1 MMTKT
6 SEHSADYTY
15 VMPHTTSEIQRL
27 RNQHD
32 WIKASMGGKL
42 VFAPIEPDQPM
53 HVLDSA
59 TADGFWCLDAAKELP
74 VGSSFV
80 AFDIGDHLFPA
91 PDQITAEIQLVKASV
106 TEPFPGDW
114 TGTFDFVHQR
124 FLFPSL
130 PEHEPALGNLLDAV
144 KPGGWVQFVEVDM
157 LTSAKTEASGERE
170 RERQQAPAFTVLR
183 RLASSLL
190 IHPTAADQI
199 AGWVRQYSFEDVTES
214 TYDIA
219 AGMGNPDLVAGVLG
233 RTNMLHVLET
243 FMGYYRSAKEDT
255 LGLSEAAWDALPR
268 ELAREMDLYPLTVR
282 INVVTG
288 RRSL

>member
-1 MMTKT
+1 MTET

-42 VFAPIEPDQPM
+42 VFAPVEQEQPM

-74 VGSSFV
+74 AGSNFV

-91 PDQITAEIQLVKASV
+91 PDQIPAEIKLVKASV
-106 TEPFPGDW
+106 NEPFPGDW
-114 TGTFDFVHQR
+114 TGAFDFVHQR

-130 PEHEPALGNLLDAV
+130 PEHEPALGYLLDAV

-157 LTSAKTEASGERE
+157 LTSAKSEASQEH
-170 RERQQAPAFTVLR
+170 ERQQAPAFTVLR
-183 RLASSLL
+183 QLANSLL
-190 IHPTAADQI
+190 IHPTAAGQI
-199 AGWVRQYSFEDVTES
+199 AGWVRQYDFDDVKES

-219 AGMGNPDLVAGVLG
+219 AGVGNPDPVAGRLG

-243 FMGYYRSAKEDT
+243 FMGYYRSAKGDT
-255 LGLSEAAWDALPR
+255 MGLSEAEWDALPR
-268 ELAREMDLYPLTVR
+268 ELAREMDHFPLTVR
-282 INVVTG
+282 INVVIG